1 MMNHNEI
8 EACVIKAKNGSKE
21 ELLKVIEQF
30 KPFIIKTAR
39 EFNIRD
45 MDKDDLFQIGS
56 AALVNAVIKYK
67 IGSHTF
73 SSYAF
78 SAVKNEFRYAARKA
92 SKSSKDLSIN
102 TPIREIEES
111 SIEIS
116 DCLEAPVDVEETVM
130 KKETYKELR
139 QALNKLSKE
148 DREILLMI
156 YCKGITLKTYAEEN
170 KLSYIQ
176 AARKKKRAL
185 EKLRIYMGKK
195 V

>member
-1 MMNHNEI
+1 MNHNEI

-21 ELLKVIEQF
+21 ELLKLIEQF
-30 KPFIIKTAR
+30 KPFIFKTAR

-56 AALVNAVIKYK
+56 AAVVNAVIKYK

-78 SAVKNEFRYAARKA
+78 NAVKNEFRYAARKA
-92 SKSSKDLSIN
+92 SKCSKDLSIDA
-102 TPIREIEES
+102 PIREFEEG
-111 SIEIS
+111 SIEIL
-116 DCLEAPVDVEETVM
+116 DCLESPVNIEETVM
-130 KKETYKELR
+130 KNETYKELR

-148 DREILLMI
+148 EREILLMI
-156 YCKGITLKTYAEEN
+156 YWENMTLKTYAEDN
-170 KLSYIQ
+170 KLSYLQ
-176 AARKKKRAL
+176 VARKKKRAL
-185 EKLRIYMGKK
+185 AKLRIYLGKK